1 MKPTIKK
8 ENKKVDTSKQD
19 KLKKIKKL
27 VEMIEKQSGKKV
39 EFIQPKKKL
48 SEKQIK
54 IKKLIEMI
62 QKESG
67 KKVVFQEKKQMIKEG
82 EDFVIK
88 CDVGGK
94 ERYFIGFDNGKPQFT
109 LDKSHATVFEKS
121 GFYDLVKGA
130 IPMYEPVA
138 EPTKQQMAM
147 QEAKKKKSEK
157 KKDKK
162 YPWDKCE
169 EDVEKEYGSKK
180 QADKVCGAIKAKK

>member
-1 MKPTIKK
+1 MKPTVKK
-8 ENKKVDTSKQD
+8 TNKKVDSSKQD

-39 EFIQPKKKL
+39 EFVQPKKKL
-48 SEKQIK
+48 TEKQIK
-54 IKKLIEMI
+54 IKKLVEMI

-67 KKVVFQEKKQMIKEG
+67 KKVIFQEKKQMIKEG

-88 CDVGGK
+88 CNVGGK
-94 ERYFIGFDNGKPQFT
+94 DRFFREFDNGKPQFT
-109 LDKSHATVFEKS
+109 EDRTQATVFGKS
-121 GFYDLVKGA
+121 KFYDLIKGA
-130 IPMYEPVA
+130 LPMYEPQA
-138 EPTKQQMAM
+138 IPAKQQQMAM

-157 KKDKK
+157 KGKK

-169 EDVEKEYGSKK
+169 ENAEEEYGSKK